1 MLLARKWLLYLL
13 LVCLACIV
21 PTASLADSFRVGT
34 TDQMIQLL
42 RKAVQDE
49 YKIPGHD
56 VLVLWN
62 DQDLEKK
69 LKKWGNNL
77 TVEVSDQDLR
87 NLVQRPS
94 LMLKVMDGS
103 LYKGRVPV
111 RVKVDGWLEVYKTQH
126 PVRQNELLSY
136 EKLTVER
143 VKLSKLPRQYVRVPF
158 VVEDYMAR
166 QDIPEGTLLQPTL
179 IKDRPLVQRG
189 DTVKIFVVNGKLR
202 LLAQGEA
209 LDEGARNQQIRVK
222 IKTFNTD
229 KLVYARVSGL
239 GEVTLTING

>member
-1 MLLARKWLLYLL
+1 MLSARQWLLYLL

-21 PTASLADSFRVGT
+21 PTSALADNYRISN

-56 VLVLWN
+56 VLVVWN

-77 TVEVSDQDLR
+77 SVEVSDHDLR

-126 PVRQNELLSY
+126 PIRKNEQLSY
-136 EKLTVER
+136 EKVTVER

-158 VVEDYMAR
+158 VVEDYLAR
-166 QDIPEGTLLQPTL
+166 QNIKEGTLLQPAL

-189 DTVKIFVVNGKLR
+189 DTVRVIVINGKLR
-202 LLAQGEA
+202 LVAQGEA
-209 LDEGARNQQIRVK
+209 LDAGARNQQIRIK
-222 IKTFNTD
+222 IKTFKTD